1 MEVKDLKWVY
11 ETVLLGP
18 GMEETVKLSFNANR
32 KLILLLAEV
41 IQAGATIKGNGLLE
55 SIDKEL
61 VDELLL
67 LREEFLDKSKLKKL
81 SDQLKSLT

>member
-1 MEVKDLKWVY
+1 
-11 ETVLLGP
+11 
-18 GMEETVKLSFNANR
+18 
-32 KLILLLAEV
+32 LLLAEV